1 METARKIRTR
11 SRLVEVAREV
21 FGTEGYLEPTH
32 ADLAAAAGIGR
43 TTFYEYFESKEDLLV
58 HLVEVAVPELTDD
71 LFEGLEDLGPYEQL
85 STLVVRMIEFVGID
99 PLGLILH
106 TEVHRLPNEVQRR
119 VAESHSPLSRRFV
132 EIYEHGVAEEVF
144 VPMESILAARLI
156 YESIMT
162 AGRVLKA
169 TKDPKKHVHRIAEA
183 ASGFVMRGFSVCES

>member
-11 SRLVEVAREV
+11 AALVAAAREI
-21 FGTEGYLEPTH
+21 FGRLGYSQATH

-58 HLVEVAVPELTDD
+58 HLVEVSIPELDD
-71 LFEGLEDLGPYEQL
+71 ELFAGIEDLDPFEQL
-85 STLVVRMIEFVGID
+85 GTLVVRMIEFVGTD

-106 TEVHRLPNEVQRR
+106 TEVARLPDAVQRR
-119 VAESHSPLSRRFV
+119 MAAAHAPLSRRFV
-132 EIYEHGVAEEVF
+132 DIYERGVARGVF
-144 VPMESILAARLI
+144 VPMDSVLAARLI

-169 TKDPKKHVHRIAEA
+169 TEDPKQHVHRIADA
-183 ASGFVMRGFSVCES
+183 ASGFVMRGFVAS

>member
-1 METARKIRTR
+1 METARKVRTR

-21 FGTEGYLEPTH
+21 FGTNGYSEPTH

-43 TTFYEYFESKEDLLV
+43 TTFYEYFDSKEDLLV

-71 LFEGLEDLGPYEQL
+71 LFDGLAELPPYEQL
-85 STLVVRMIEFVGID
+85 SALIMRMIEFVGID

-106 TEVHRLPNEVQRR
+106 TEVHRLPDDVQRR
-119 VAESHSPLSRRFV
+119 VAECHAPLSRRFV
-132 EIYEHGVAEEVF
+132 EIYERGVAEEDF
-144 VPMESILAARLI
+144 VPMDSILAARLI

-183 ASGFVMRGFSVCES
+183 ASGFVMRGFSEC

>member
-21 FGTEGYLEPTH
+21 FGTQGYSEPTH

-43 TTFYEYFESKEDLLV
+43 TTFYEYFDSKEDLLV
-58 HLVEVAVPELTDD
+58 HLVEVAVPELIDD
-71 LFEGLEDLGPYEQL
+71 LFEGLGDFGPYDQL
-85 STLVVRMIEFVGID
+85 AALVTRMIEFVGID

-106 TEVHRLPNEVQRR
+106 TEVNRLPDEVQRR
-119 VAESHSPLSRRFV
+119 VAECHAPMSRRFV
-132 EIYEHGVAEEVF
+132 EVYERGVAEEVF
-144 VPMESILAARLI
+144 VPMDSILAARLI

-169 TKDPKKHVHRIAEA
+169 TKDPKQHVHRIAEA
-183 ASGFVMRGFSVCES
+183 ASGFVLRGFSASSA

>member
-21 FGTEGYLEPTH
+21 FGTEGYLGPTH

-43 TTFYEYFESKEDLLV
+43 TTFYEYFENKEDLLV

-106 TEVHRLPNEVQRR
+106 TEVHRLPDEVQRR

-132 EIYEHGVAEEVF
+132 EIYERGVAAEVF

-169 TKDPKKHVHRIAEA
+169 TKDPKKHVHRIAEG